1 MEFAYLFRALLRGKW
16 IIAASV
22 LIALVV
28 AFILTIGF
36 KLKFKS
42 TAQLSTGFTQAEQ
55 IKLEEDGRFNPQQ
68 IDVKF
73 NNAIENITSPRV
85 RSLVSYNLMLHDLQS
100 DEPFTKLDKKQKES
114 NEFKQVN
121 QALAARIL
129 RNKID
134 SVEILSPQNP
144 EEKKILK
151 FIQLYQYDISDIAA
165 GLQVAR
171 YQRTDYINIVYT
183 SENQFMSAFV
193 VNKLC
198 DEFKRFYGLDRKE
211 RTGGSIA
218 SLDSLVKQK
227 KAILDEKVEA
237 KNRFMSEKG
246 VVDLNQEQSTNLSQI
261 GAFESELVNERG
273 QQQNY
278 AYRVQQFEELIKTE
292 RNKTGSTS
300 GNNSSTIVNNNEYVR
315 LRQQYNDLYAEY
327 LRKGG
332 KDPEMRN
339 RLNVLLKD
347 MSNLELSG
355 NNGQTNTLDPSR
367 ISVDELVQRKIDA
380 EALLRA
386 STKKIASLE
395 NQIALLK
402 GGLSGKAA
410 IGANLGQ
417 LEKEIEIASK
427 EYTDASN
434 RLNLAYN
441 LNESSQT
448 GFKQTLIGE
457 PALAPESS
465 KRMVVMMLSAI
476 SAFFI
481 SSLVILVIAFFDK
494 SIRTPSNFHRQ
505 VDMPLLGVVNH
516 VKFGD
521 ANILKRITDF
531 SGEDKERDNTFRE
544 LLRKLRYE
552 IEASKKKVFLF
563 TSTEP
568 QQGKTSL
575 IQALAYSLSLGKKK
589 VLILDTNFC
598 NNDLTVAIQADP
610 VLEQF
615 QATEEGVFNREKA
628 HLLMSKTPISGV
640 DIIGCK
646 GGDYTPT
653 EILPK
658 NHLLNYL
665 DYLKEDYDFIFME
678 GAPLNGFTD
687 TKELMEYAEKVI
699 IIFSAETVVTEAD
712 QDSMHFL
719 KESDKFFGAILN
731 KVRDPN
737 LTN

>member
-22 LIALVV
+22 LIALIAAYV
-28 AFILTIGF
+28 LTIGY
-36 KLKFKS
+36 KSKFKS
-42 TAQLSTGFTQAEQ
+42 TAQLSTGFTQADQ
-55 IKLEEDGRFNPQQ
+55 IKIEEDGRFNPQQ

-73 NNAIENITSPRV
+73 NNAIENMTSPRV
-85 RSLVSYNLMLHDLQS
+85 RSLVSYNLMLHDLES
-100 DEPFTKLDKKQKES
+100 GEPFTKLDKKQKETP
-114 NEFKQVN
+114 EFKQVDPVK
-121 QALAARIL
+121 ASTIL

-134 SVEILSPQNP
+134 SIEMLSPQNP
-144 EEKKILK
+144 DEKKLLK
-151 FIQLYQYDISDIAA
+151 YIQLYKYDVADIAA
-165 GLQVAR
+165 NLQAAR

-198 DEFKRFYGLDRKE
+198 DEFKRFYGLDRYD
-211 RTGGSIA
+211 RTGRSIM
-218 SLDSLVKQK
+218 SLDSLVRQK
-227 KAILDEKVEA
+227 KAVLDEKIA
-237 KNRFMSEKG
+237 TKNAFMVNKG
-246 VVDLNQEQSTNLSQI
+246 VVDPTMERQTNLSQI
-261 GAFESELVNERG
+261 GSFESELVNERG

-278 AYRVQQFEELIKTE
+278 SYRVQQLDQLIATE
-292 RNKTGSTS
+292 RAKGNSTS
-300 GNNSSTIVNNNEYVR
+300 TTSGSSITNNNEYVR
-315 LRQQYNDLYAEY
+315 LRAQYNTLYAEY
-327 LRKGG
+327 LKNGG
-332 KDPEMRN
+332 TDPEVRN

-347 MSNLELSG
+347 MSALELAG
-355 NNGQTNTLDPSR
+355 DKNKTNPQDLTR
-367 ISVDELVQRKIDA
+367 ISIDELIQRKIDA

-386 STKKIASLE
+386 SNQKIASLQG
-395 NQIALLK
+395 QINMLRS
-402 GGLSGKAA
+402 GLSGKAA
-410 IGANLGQ
+410 IGADIGQ
-417 LEKEIEIASK
+417 LDKEIEIASK
-427 EYTDASN
+427 EYTEASN
-434 RLNLAYN
+434 RLNLASN

-457 PALAPESS
+457 PALRPEAS
-465 KRMVVMMLSAI
+465 KRMVTMILSAVA
-476 SAFFI
+476 AFFI
-481 SSLVILVIAFFDK
+481 SSLVILALAFFDK

-505 VDMPLLGVVNH
+505 IDMPLLGIVNF

-531 SGEDKERDNTFRE
+531 KSTERDNTFRE

-589 VLILDTNFC
+589 VLIIDTNFC
-598 NNDLTVAIQADP
+598 NNDLTVAIQASP
-610 VLEQF
+610 TLEKF
-615 QATEEGVFNREKA
+615 QLNEGNFSLARA
-628 HLLMSKTPISGV
+628 AQMISPTPIPGV
-640 DIIGCK
+640 DIIGCE

-658 NHLLNYL
+658 NHLLKYMA
-665 DYLKEDYDFIFME
+665 YLKEDYDFIFME

-699 IIFSAETVVTEAD
+699 IIFSAEKAISEAD
-712 QDSMHFL
+712 QDSIMFL
-719 KESDKFFGAILN
+719 KDNDKFFGAILN
-731 KVRDPN
+731 KVQDPN
-737 LTN
+737 LSN